1 MSKHPK
7 SADPIRRLL
16 RQIDEQRLHDDLFY
30 LAKDPLPFRK
40 INHTLPGHE
49 KSTLDEADDFLQA
62 RLESCG
68 YAVAREGCLVQAFR
82 CDATKPKAHQYG
94 TPRPDDPW
102 YTAYNLYARKRGTR
116 CPDEIIVLVTHKDS
130 QSWVDSAGAYDNA
143 VGTVATLELARVLAD
158 VPTRRSL
165 CFLFCNEEH
174 WPWTS
179 VTAARNARARG
190 DDLVA
195 IFNLD
200 SLGGKSRADL
210 RAGRKTNVTLYT
222 CPEGETL
229 ADLMAEVN
237 TAYRIG
243 LVQSKHKRT
252 RPGDDDGSFVNA
264 GYPAAVANLGSYPY
278 ADRNY
283 HLESDRPDFVDIPN
297 VALAARATLAAVLRR
312 DRA

>member
-1 MSKHPK
+1 MGKHPR

-16 RQIDEQRLHDDLFY
+16 RQIDEQRLHDDLFH

-82 CDATKPKAHQYG
+82 CDVTKPKAHQYG

-102 YTAYNLYARKRGTR
+102 RTAYNLYARKRGTR
-116 CPDEIIVLVTHKDS
+116 CPDEIIVLVAHKDS
-130 QSWVDSAGAYDNA
+130 QSWVDSPGAYDNA

-174 WPWTS
+174 LPWTS
-179 VTAARNARARG
+179 ITAARNARARG
-190 DDLVA
+190 DELVA

-210 RAGRKTNVTLYT
+210 RAGRKTNATLYT

-278 ADRNY
+278 ADPNY